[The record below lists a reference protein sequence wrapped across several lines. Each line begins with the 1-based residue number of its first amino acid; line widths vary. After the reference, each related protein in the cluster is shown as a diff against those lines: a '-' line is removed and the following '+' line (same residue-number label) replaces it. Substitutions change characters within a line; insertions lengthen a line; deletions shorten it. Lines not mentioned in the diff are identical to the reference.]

1 MVFSVL
7 FDFFSYTKNMPS
19 DKRDYTVERESR
31 REDTRRKRQERV
43 MCEYIKHA
51 HPTAYEEAY
60 KVYEK
65 LNTMYPNKRD
75 LRKTPYFINVM
86 KGVEKKSFGMK
97 PSRKN
102 RQGQEFALRIPL
114 MRTETR
120 ATTTSSIVVPSS
132 VVAPSSPLPVVP
144 LSPLVVPQPS
154 PPLPELP
161 SVPQPSPPLPE
172 LPPLYHNLRHLY
184 LLMRIKLYLRN
195 YNKILSYTKF
205 LTTSHFRNAMRKWT
219 NLWLRISAI

>member
-1 MVFSVL
+1 
-7 FDFFSYTKNMPS
+7 MPS

-161 SVPQPSPPLPE
+161 SVPQPSPPLPIDAYQTLLKE
-172 LPPLYHNLRHLY
+172 LQQDPQLHQILNNFPLQECNEE
-184 LLMRIKLYLRN
+184 MDKLVAED
-195 YNKILSYTKF
+195 IGDIDG
-205 LTTSHFRNAMRKWT
+205 
-219 NLWLRISAI
+219 ISPLEAELH